1 MDAQDTSTRLVIV
14 SVAIVRRGILTI
26 VARPV
31 EALAPLYALPRSS
44 LSTLRLLPAPSDSGA
59 IVIPQLSQSIARHQ
73 NFSPLYET
81 SYRCSHHHLNTLN
94 STNACNP
101 VNNPPEGVF
110 KKFPANPRRLLTSRI
125 PRGRDVVSRA
135 ILTVANNM
143 TRYNRKLLWRPFTN
157 CPTPHRAFSRSQAQ
171 ERAGHRSARARVPRM
186 SPSLDWPFKPRQ
198 STKQR
203 CVRREPYH
211 VAEAPQQTRAP
222 SAEQPN
228 RVRELATTLEEWQ
241 KSVLRSVNRRD
252 CQFSI
257 PPQSDKHVAQCSLLL
272 IDRSPRCGCHRGQ
285 RFHKS

>member
-1 MDAQDTSTRLVIV
+1 MDAQDTSTRLAIV
-14 SVAIVRRGILTI
+14 SVAIVRRGIFTI
-26 VARPV
+26 VARPI
-31 EALAPLYALPRSS
+31 EALAPLYALPRGS
-44 LSTLRLLPAPSDSGA
+44 LSTLRLLPAPSYSGA

-211 VAEAPQQTRAP
+211 VAEAPQQTRDS
-222 SAEQPN
+222 SAEQPY
-228 RVRELATTLEEWQ
+228 RVRELATTPEEWQ

-257 PPQSDKHVAQCSLLL
+257 PPQSDKHVAHCSLPS
-272 IDRSPRCGCHRGQ
+272 IDRRSTYCDHVL
-285 RFHKS
+285 

>member
-1 MDAQDTSTRLVIV
+1 VDAQDTSTRLAIV

-110 KKFPANPRRLLTSRI
+110 KKI
-125 PRGRDVVSRA
+125 PSKSKQAPDQQD
-135 ILTVANNM
+135 T
-143 TRYNRKLLWRPFTN
+143 TRP
-157 CPTPHRAFSRSQAQ
+157 
-171 ERAGHRSARARVPRM
+171 G
-186 SPSLDWPFKPRQ
+186 
-198 STKQR
+198 
-203 CVRREPYH
+203 RREPRYPNCCEQH
-211 VAEAPQQTRAP
+211 DALQPQTVVAAIHELPYPAP
-222 SAEQPN
+222 SLFTFTGPRKSWASLSPGTSSPDVPLARLAVQAAPEHETAVCSKGTLPRRGGPSTNPGLICRATIPCPRVGHHPGGMAE
-228 RVRELATTLEEWQ
+228 
-241 KSVLRSVNRRD
+241 
-252 CQFSI
+252 I
-257 PPQSDKHVAQCSLLL
+257 G
-272 IDRSPRCGCHRGQ
+272 SPER
-285 RFHKS
+285 